1 MEVQCSLG
9 ASRDGVARQTHG
21 AGPGGVGDPLG
32 LVEESSSHQYEECPV
47 GRGKNVIT

>member
-1 MEVQCSLG
+1 MVSLDRPMG
-9 ASRDGVARQTHG
+9 LGLG
-21 AGPGGVGDPLG
+21 EWGDPLG